1 MEIEI
6 WSDIGCPFCY
16 IGKRNFEAGLE
27 QFSGKD
33 EVDVIHKSFR
43 LDPSAPMAPDASM
56 AELLAKKYGKSLEEA
71 KEMNRQVSGAAE
83 AAGLEFNLDA
93 VIPSN
98 TMDAHRLIK
107 MAEAEGKDGEALEHL
122 YHAYF
127 TEGRN
132 VADAEVLLDIAE
144 TLGMDRGTVE
154 QKLASNDYKEA
165 VISDQNEATRLG
177 AQGVPFFVINRKY
190 GVSGAQPPEAFLEA
204 VNKAYEEEQPLVDMS
219 GDAGASCGRDG
230 CE

>member
-27 QFSGKD
+27 RFESKD
-33 EVDVIHKSFR
+33 EVNVVHKSFR
-43 LDPSAPMAPDASM
+43 LDPAASTEPDQNM

-71 KEMNRQVSGAAE
+71 RQMNRQVSRAAE
-83 AAGLEFNLDA
+83 AAGLEFNMDA
-93 VIPSN
+93 VVPSN

-107 MAEAEGKDGEALEHL
+107 MAEAEGKDGEALDHL
-122 YHAYF
+122 YYAYF

-132 VADAEVLLDIAE
+132 VARAEVILEIAQ
-144 TLGMDRGTVE
+144 TIGMDTTAVE
-154 QKLASNDYKEA
+154 EMLGSNDYKET
-165 VISDQNEATRLG
+165 VISEQNEATRLG

-204 VNKAYEEEQPLVDMS
+204 IEKAHEEEKPLVDLG
-219 GDAGASCGRDG
+219 GDDGASCGRDG

>member
-27 QFSGKD
+27 RFESKD
-33 EVDVIHKSFR
+33 EVNVVHKSFR
-43 LDPSAPMAPDASM
+43 LDPAASTEPDQSM

-71 KEMNRQVSGAAE
+71 RQMNRQVSGAAE
-83 AAGLEFNLDA
+83 AAGLEFNMDA
-93 VIPSN
+93 VVPSN

-107 MAEAEGKDGEALEHL
+107 MAEAEGKDGEALDHL

-132 VADAEVLLDIAE
+132 VARAEVILEIAQ
-144 TLGMDRGTVE
+144 TIGMDTTAVE
-154 QKLASNDYKEA
+154 EMLGSNDYKET
-165 VISDQNEATRLG
+165 VISEQNEATRLG

-204 VNKAYEEEQPLVDMS
+204 VEKAHEEEKPLVDLG
-219 GDAGASCGRDG
+219 GDDGASCGRDG